1 MPFGS
6 GMGTFVPVYAMFE
19 RPGDVLANV
28 YANRAHNDLLE
39 LWLESGVLGIALMGI
54 FAAWFIAVSLKIWRR
69 SPEGAG
75 TIDASLARAATLIIL
90 LLVAHSFVDYPLRTG
105 AMMAIMAF
113 ACALLIVPPPT
124 PQGEVP
130 ARAEALPFSDAG
142 LSRQQVYEQQL
153 RPVWPALDQQASDA
167 KGQRP
172 GERWGKDIEWP
183 EEWRKPTDPGG
194 PGKAGR

>member
-1 MPFGS
+1 
-6 GMGTFVPVYAMFE
+6 
-19 RPGDVLANV
+19 
-28 YANRAHNDLLE
+28 
-39 LWLESGVLGIALMGI
+39 
-54 FAAWFIAVSLKIWRR
+54 LKIWRR

-75 TIDASLARAATLIIL
+75 TIDVSLARAATLIIL

-113 ACALLIVPPPT
+113 ACALLIEPPAT
-124 PQGEVP
+124 PQGG
-130 ARAEALPFSDAG
+130 AAMAEAVPFSDAG

-153 RPVWPALDQQASDA
+153 RPVWPALDQQVSDASA

-172 GERWGKDIEWP
+172 GERWGQDIEWP
-183 EEWRKPTDPGG
+183 EEWRKPTNAGG